1 MRHDA
6 APDASTTPPVQVGAA
21 PVGDT
26 VKYGP
31 VPNGDR
37 PLGSSAITFDPAW
50 FNREAPGGA
59 LPISPH
65 GALQGLRLL
74 AFLRVFAPI
83 AQALTLLVVTLRHD
97 VQVPLAPVMALLVFE
112 GLVAVATWVRVRS
125 APRVSAL
132 ELFLQ
137 AHLDILMFAV
147 VLYFTGGSTNP
158 FAPLFV
164 LPMAIAASA
173 LAPRWVWI
181 TAVSTMLA
189 YVLLRFNHVALF
201 HPQGETH
208 VYELHE
214 NGMVVNYLFT
224 AALLAFFV
232 NRMHRALNQHERLL
246 ADARDAQM
254 RNESV
259 VAIGALAAGYAHEL
273 SSPLSTMAVVVAE
286 LKREHS
292 ANAELLRDLQLLDDQ
307 LVASKQIV
315 SNLASAGGQRR
326 AESAGGARLDQFI
339 GSIVER
345 ARVLHPGASLT
356 ATLDA
361 VSPPPQIVAEETL
374 RQAITNLIDNAV
386 HASPCQVDVSADWS
400 GPDLQIAVSDR
411 GPGFPADVLQ
421 NLGKQLG
428 STRRPEGG
436 LGLGLL
442 LSMSTLERLGGSL
455 HLTNRLGGGACAEIR
470 LPLRAITIEPL
481 QPSRSPIDG
490 SPSF

>member
-6 APDASTTPPVQVGAA
+6 AIDASAAPPVLMGAA
-21 PVGDT
+21 PAGDK

-31 VPNGDR
+31 APNGDR
-37 PLGSSAITFDPAW
+37 PLGSSTMTFNPTW
-50 FNREAPGGA
+50 FDREPPGGA

-74 AFLRVFAPI
+74 AFLRAFAPI
-83 AQALTLLVVTLRHD
+83 AQALTLIVVTQRHG
-97 VQVPLAPVMALLVFE
+97 VEVRMAPVLALLAFQV
-112 GLVAVATWVRVRS
+112 LIALATWIRVRR
-125 APRVSAL
+125 APRVSTL

-181 TAVSTMLA
+181 TAASTMLA
-189 YVLLRFNHVALF
+189 YVFLRFHHVALF
-201 HPQGETH
+201 HPAGETQ

-254 RNESV
+254 RSESV

-286 LKREHS
+286 LKREHA

-307 LVASKQIV
+307 LVSSKQIV

-339 GSIVER
+339 GAIIQR
-345 ARVLHPGASLT
+345 ARALHPGASLT
-356 ATLDA
+356 ATLDP

-386 HASPCQVDVSADWS
+386 HASPFQVDISADWS
-400 GPDLQIAVSDR
+400 GPDLHIAVSDR
-411 GPGFPADVLQ
+411 GPGFPEDVLQ
-421 NLGKQLG
+421 NLGQRLG
-428 STRRPEGG
+428 TARRPEGG

-442 LSMSTLERLGGSL
+442 LSVSTLERLGGSL

-470 LPLRAITIEPL
+470 LPLRAITID
-481 QPSRSPIDG
+481 PSRSPSNG
-490 SPSF
+490 SLSV

>member
-1 MRHDA
+1 MNIAATADPARFDAPLPDA
-6 APDASTTPPVQVGAA
+6 APVAA
-21 PVGDT
+21 Q
-26 VKYGP
+26 
-31 VPNGDR
+31 
-37 PLGSSAITFDPAW
+37 
-50 FNREAPGGA
+50 
-59 LPISPH
+59 H
-65 GALQGLRLL
+65 GTLQGLRLL

-97 VQVPLAPVMALLVFE
+97 VRVPMAPVMALLAFE
-112 GLVAVATWVRVRS
+112 GLVALATWVRVRS

-137 AHLDILMFAV
+137 AHLDILLFAV

-189 YVLLRFNHVALF
+189 YVFLRFHHVALF

-224 AALLAFFV
+224 AALLAYFV
-232 NRMHRALNQHERLL
+232 NRMHRALHLHERLL

-273 SSPLSTMAVVVAE
+273 SSPLATMAVVVAE
-286 LKREHS
+286 LKREHG
-292 ANAELLRDLQLLDDQ
+292 ANAALLRDLQLLDDQ
-307 LVASKQIV
+307 LGTSKQIV

-339 GSIVER
+339 GSIIER
-345 ARVLHPGASLT
+345 ARALHPGASLT
-356 ATLDA
+356 ATLDQ
-361 VSPPPQIVAEETL
+361 VTCPPQVVAEETL

-386 HASPCQVDVSADWS
+386 HASPCQVDISADWS
-400 GPDLQIAVSDR
+400 GPDLHIAVLDR
-411 GPGFPADVLQ
+411 GPGFPAEVLER
-421 NLGKQLG
+421 LGKQVG
-428 STRRPEGG
+428 TTRGPEGG

-442 LSMSTLERLGGSL
+442 LSVSTLERLGGSL

-470 LPLRAITIEPL
+470 LPLRVITIE
-481 QPSRSPIDG
+481 PSRSPIDG
-490 SPSF
+490 SPSV

>member
-1 MRHDA
+1 MNIATTADSARFDA
-6 APDASTTPPVQVGAA
+6 PLPHATPVAA
-21 PVGDT
+21 Q
-26 VKYGP
+26 
-31 VPNGDR
+31 
-37 PLGSSAITFDPAW
+37 
-50 FNREAPGGA
+50 
-59 LPISPH
+59 H
-65 GALQGLRLL
+65 GTLQGLRLL

-97 VQVPLAPVMALLVFE
+97 VQVPLAPVIALLAFE
-112 GLVAVATWVRVRS
+112 ALVAVATWVRVRN

-137 AHLDILMFAV
+137 AHLDILLFAV

-189 YVLLRFNHVALF
+189 YVFLRFHHVPLF
-201 HPQGETH
+201 HPAGETH

-232 NRMHRALNQHERLL
+232 NRMHRALHLHERLL

-286 LKREHS
+286 LKREHG
-292 ANAELLRDLQLLDDQ
+292 AKPELMRDLQLLDDQ
-307 LVASKQIV
+307 LGASKQIV
-315 SNLASAGGQRR
+315 SNLASAAGQRR
-326 AESAGGARLDQFI
+326 AESALGARLDQFI
-339 GSIVER
+339 GAIVER

-356 ATLDA
+356 ASIDPVTL
-361 VSPPPQIVAEETL
+361 PPQIVAEETL

-386 HASPCQVDVSADWS
+386 HASPCQVDISADWS
-400 GPDLQIAVSDR
+400 GPDLHIAVRDR
-411 GPGFPADVLQ
+411 GPGFPAEVLER
-421 NLGKQLG
+421 LGKQAG
-428 STRRPEGG
+428 TTRGPQGG

-442 LSMSTLERLGGSL
+442 LSVSTLERLGGSL
-455 HLTNRLGGGACAEIR
+455 RLTNRLGGGACAEIR
-470 LPLRAITIEPL
+470 LPLRAITI
-481 QPSRSPIDG
+481 QTSG
-490 SPSF
+490 SPSDGSLSF